1 MLFLYDFFADDF
13 WFRQSRYFFTF
24 AFATLSMFSVGYL
37 LAAPPLVYRKYK
49 PSGVTNKVSSYPSGS
64 PKNPNVFFAHDFGGF
79 SVVLFFADDFFHF

>member
-37 LAAPPLVYRKYK
+37 LAAPPLVYRKYR

-64 PKNPNVFFAHDFGGF
+64 PKNPNVFLLTISAV
-79 SVVLFFADDFFHF
+79 SVSYSFLQIDFFHF